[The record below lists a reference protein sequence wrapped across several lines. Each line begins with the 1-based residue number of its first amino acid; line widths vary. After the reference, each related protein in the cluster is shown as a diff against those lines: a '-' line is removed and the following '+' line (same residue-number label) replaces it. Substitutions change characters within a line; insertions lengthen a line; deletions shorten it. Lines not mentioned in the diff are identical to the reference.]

1 MVKSDFVAEVFLT
14 PQPELWKA
22 TLPATIML
30 TTTSPGYFRL
40 TLAAL
45 AGTIMMIS
53 TAVAQQKDKDN
64 DSRAKRF
71 IARHEA
77 TIRPQEIE
85 SNRCW
90 WEANTT
96 GSDAAYKKKEEIET
110 RLDLLLANRQTFA
123 ELKTIKEQAIRDPLV
138 ARQIAVLYL
147 QYLGQQIDPELIK
160 EMSAR
165 SNAVEKAYS
174 VYRARVGG
182 KELTEN
188 EVHDVLRT
196 SKDSAQRRAVWE
208 ASKAVG
214 PILAPDLKKLARLR
228 NRAARQLGFKDFQ
241 VMQLALAEQSQE
253 QVLRLFDELDG
264 LTRGPFH
271 AAKAEIDA
279 ALARQCGVGVDEL
292 RPWHYHDPFFQEA
305 PAIYG
310 DFGSVYRQID
320 IIKLVRKFY
329 EGIGLPIDDVLVRSD
344 LFEKP
349 GKSPH
354 AFSQDIDR
362 EGDVRV
368 LGNVVPGQE
377 WLKMMLHELGHA
389 AYSKNI
395 PRSVPYVLRVESHA
409 LTTEGVAMMFE
420 RLAGDARWL
429 RAMGVSVPD
438 AEKFALASHKL
449 DRNQLL
455 IFSRW
460 CQVVFRFE
468 MALYDNPE
476 QDLNRVW
483 WDLVEKYQELKRPEG
498 RNQPDYA
505 SKIHI
510 ATAPVYYQSYLLG
523 QLFASQVHHAI
534 AREALHGADPATVVY
549 VGKPAVGQFL
559 RERVF
564 EPGCTMDWNQLTRHA
579 TGAELNS
586 KAFAEDLKD

>member
-1 MVKSDFVAEVFLT
+1 MKIT
-14 PQPELWKA
+14 PRHFPFALA
-22 TLPATIML
+22 VIAGTTIMV
-30 TTTSPGYFRL
+30 
-40 TLAAL
+40 
-45 AGTIMMIS
+45 S
-53 TAVAQQKDKDN
+53 TAVAATKDN
-64 DSRAKRF
+64 DARAKQF

-77 TIRPQEIE
+77 TVRPLELE
-85 SNRCW
+85 SSRCW
-90 WEANTT
+90 WQANTT
-96 GSDAAYKKKEEIET
+96 GSDEAFRKKEEIET
-110 RLDLLLANRQTFA
+110 RLDLLLANHETFA
-123 ELKTIKEQAIRDPLV
+123 ELKAIRQQPILDPLV

-147 QYLGQQIDPELIK
+147 QYLGRQIDPELIK

-188 EVHDVLRT
+188 EVHAILRT

-214 PILAPDLKKLARLR
+214 PILAPDLLKLARLR
-228 NRAARQLGFKDFQ
+228 NRAAKQLGFKDFH

-253 QVLRLFDELDG
+253 QVLKLFDDLDA
-264 LTRGPFH
+264 LTREPFQ

-279 ALARQCGVGVDEL
+279 ALARQCGVRVDEL
-292 RPWHYHDPFFQEA
+292 RPWHYHDPFFQES

-310 DFGSVYRQID
+310 DYESVFRQID
-320 IIKLVRKFY
+320 TIKFCRRFY
-329 EGIGLPIDDVLVRSD
+329 NGIGLPIDDVLGRSD
-344 LFEKP
+344 LLEKP
-349 GKSPH
+349 GKCPH
-354 AFSQDIDR
+354 AFSTDIDR

-368 LGNVVPGQE
+368 LANVVPGQE
-377 WLKMMLHELGHA
+377 WLATMLHELGHA
-389 AYSKNI
+389 AYSKSI
-395 PRSVPYVLRVESHA
+395 PRSVPYVLRTESHS

-420 RLAGDARWL
+420 RQAGNPRWL
-429 RAMGVSVPD
+429 QAMGVRVPE

-449 DRNQLL
+449 DRNKLL

-483 WDLVEKYQELKRPEG
+483 WDLVEKYQEVKRPAG

-510 ATAPVYYQSYLLG
+510 ATAPVYYQSYMMG

-534 AREALHGADPATVVY
+534 AREALHGANPATAVY
-549 VGKPAVGQFL
+549 VGNPAVGRFM

-564 EPGCTMDWNQLTRHA
+564 EPGCTLDWNQLTRHA
-579 TGAELNS
+579 TGEELNS
-586 KAFAEDLKD
+586 KAFAADLKD